1 MINHYD
7 PNLFINKSVL
17 AKMAGVSTR
26 TFRRYLAKRRPVLE
40 SMGISA
46 KAQKLPPQAV
56 RYLCEDYCIDLKNNC
71 MKAVKDGQ
79 GPSVYCLRETEFAG
93 TCTNNFSY
101 VH

>member
-46 KAQKLPPQAV
+46 KAQKQSA
-56 RYLCEDYCIDLKNNC
+56 I
-71 MKAVKDGQ
+71 
-79 GPSVYCLRETEFAG
+79 FAKIIAL
-93 TCTNNFSY
+93 TSKIIA
-101 VH
+101 

>member
-7 PNLFINKSVL
+7 PNLFINKSTL

-71 MKAVKDGQ
+71 MKVAKDGP
-79 GPSVYCLRETEFAG
+79 GPSEM
-93 TCTNNFSY
+93 
-101 VH
+101 

>member
-71 MKAVKDGQ
+71 MKVVKDGQ
-79 GPSVYCLRETEFAG
+79 GPSG
-93 TCTNNFSY
+93 M
-101 VH
+101 

>member
-56 RYLCEDYCIDLKNNC
+56 RYLCEDYCINIVSL
-71 MKAVKDGQ
+71 
-79 GPSVYCLRETEFAG
+79 YCLRETEFAG

>member
-56 RYLCEDYCIDLKNNC
+56 RYLCEDYCIDLKKYSIFVLSSRDRIC
-71 MKAVKDGQ
+71 GY
-79 GPSVYCLRETEFAG
+79 VY
-93 TCTNNFSY
+93 
-101 VH
+101 

>member
-56 RYLCEDYCIDLKNNC
+56 RYLCEDYCIDLKNN
-71 MKAVKDGQ
+71 VV
-79 GPSVYCLRETEFAG
+79 PLYCLRETEFAG